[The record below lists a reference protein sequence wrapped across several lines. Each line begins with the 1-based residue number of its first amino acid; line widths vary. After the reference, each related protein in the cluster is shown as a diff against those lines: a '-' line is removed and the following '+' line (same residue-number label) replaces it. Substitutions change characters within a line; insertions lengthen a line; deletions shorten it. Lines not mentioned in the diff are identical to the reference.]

1 MWKSTRLL
9 VMQCLKEQENKC
21 GGTADRMKPF
31 LFSLR
36 EAYLS
41 KRFLVIHWTLP
52 AQLEEFL
59 VPPKGGLDW
68 RAPEIF
74 HDMVSLLK
82 CYLRS

>member
-1 MWKSTRLL
+1 
-9 VMQCLKEQENKC
+9 
-21 GGTADRMKPF
+21 
-31 LFSLR
+31 
-36 EAYLS
+36 
-41 KRFLVIHWTLP
+41 
-52 AQLEEFL
+52 LEEFL